1 MQSGSPGQPS
11 QPGERMEAAMAATT
25 PMEVYTGIALQM
37 QCGGQLQLIRAH
49 AAQPP
54 EHAALV
60 TMVDIAAQMVI
71 TVNPHCPA
79 ALAADPPTTR
89 GLGRVLSEPNALGEA
104 LRQVR
109 RFQRTRGSGLS
120 SGDFAQDLAQVL
132 LMVETGGRA
141 ASVTQ
146 ADIQLA
152 ARQVQRAAH
161 LLSAARDASFHGDL
175 AWNTERHWAELLNLL
190 QPGANCCERRLFP
203 GGAHMEDR
211 ETLGRAGEP
220 PPTRRQLAGDERGG
234 LPQHQTRYK
243 PRKNGPGN
251 LQPILQTCSH

>member
-132 LMVETGGRA
+132 LMVETGG
-141 ASVTQ
+141 
-146 ADIQLA
+146 
-152 ARQVQRAAH
+152 VQRP
-161 LLSAARDASFHGDL
+161 S
-175 AWNTERHWAELLNLL
+175 
-190 QPGANCCERRLFP
+190 PRR
-203 GGAHMEDR
+203 
-211 ETLGRAGEP
+211 TS
-220 PPTRRQLAGDERGG
+220 
-234 LPQHQTRYK
+234 
-243 PRKNGPGN
+243 N
-251 LQPILQTCSH
+251 